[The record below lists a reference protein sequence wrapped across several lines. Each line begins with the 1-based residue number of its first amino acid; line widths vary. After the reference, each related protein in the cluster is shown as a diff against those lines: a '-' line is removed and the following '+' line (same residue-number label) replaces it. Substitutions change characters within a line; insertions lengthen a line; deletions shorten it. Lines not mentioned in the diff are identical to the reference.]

1 MWYYLR
7 SITLLQKLQ
16 YEIKKKNTV
25 LKCKKTGFFEKIDK
39 NVQINYLFHG
49 NSFCEKLLFVPAQG
63 R

>member
-1 MWYYLR
+1 MK
-7 SITLLQKLQ
+7 S
-16 YEIKKKNTV
+16 KKNTV